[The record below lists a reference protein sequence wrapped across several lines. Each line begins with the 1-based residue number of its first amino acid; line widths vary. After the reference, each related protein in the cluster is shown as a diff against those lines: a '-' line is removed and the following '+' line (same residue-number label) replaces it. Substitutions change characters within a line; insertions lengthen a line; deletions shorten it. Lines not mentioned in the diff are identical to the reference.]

1 MEPYSIRPQLEKV
14 GGILIAIL
22 ILIIP
27 ILILL

>member
-22 ILIIP
+22 ILLIP
-27 ILILL
+27 ILILI